1 MKSFLLVLFS
11 AFLFQKISIAED
23 VKNNKKDT
31 PLMKQERGVMVVSHG
46 STTIKRNVVKENAQ
60 KSIEQEKQRQI
71 VKQKNEER
79 KKQQKELQKVVN
91 GLNSVNTD
99 NINTTNNQQ
108 VASNVAQFANQPILT
123 GLEDKEQT
131 SMFADVFDVI
141 KVVMDAYK
149 DLYNDNIKQG
159 ATPAHP
165 SITGAYAK
173 MYNILDKFSQYVY
186 RGEDKNLKK

>member
-1 MKSFLLVLFS
+1 MKSFLLVLFLT
-11 AFLFQKISIAED
+11 FLFQNQSIAD
-23 VKNNKKDT
+23 GVNNNNT
-31 PLMKQERGVMVVSHG
+31 KQTEQEKGVLVISHG
-46 STTIKRNVVKENAQ
+46 STTIKRNVVKENAK
-60 KSIEQEKQRQI
+60 KSIEQEKQRKI
-71 VKQKNEER
+71 AKQKNEER
-79 KKQQKELQKVVN
+79 KKQQKEQQKVVN

-99 NINTTNNQQ
+99 NINATNNQQ

-131 SMFADVFDVI
+131 SMFADVLDVI

-159 ATPAHP
+159 SAPAHP

-173 MYNILDKFSQYVY
+173 MYNILDKFHQFVHKD
-186 RGEDKNLKK
+186 DKNKK